1 MPPRTQAELSELS
14 PAGPASAW
22 HDSII
27 MTIRVAVRRAR
38 PAVAARR
45 RAAWMKLA
53 ASGPD
58 VAVYSVSDAGSRAVA
73 SRSRH
78 RAWIKLTGS
87 GSDVAVYSVSDAGSR
102 AVASRSRHR
111 AWIKLTGSVSD
122 VAVRLRSTNLNL
134 K

>member
-22 HDSII
+22 RDSITMI
-27 MTIRVAVRRAR
+27 IRVTVQRAR

-53 ASGPD
+53 ARASGSD
-58 VAVYSVSDAGSRAVA
+58 AAAYSVSDAGSRAVA

-78 RAWIKLTGS
+78 RAWMKLTGS
-87 GSDVAVYSVSDAGSR
+87 GSDAVAVYY
-102 AVASRSRHR
+102 
-111 AWIKLTGSVSD
+111 
-122 VAVRLRSTNLNL
+122 L